1 MKLKRDIIFYNPTWK
16 NDKTIYDYIRIHNIE
31 MARRALQRKL
41 VTKWGIKVVEHM

>member
-31 MARRALQRKL
+31 MVSLSFATGACNQ
-41 VTKWGIKVVEHM
+41 VGH